1 MIMPDG
7 NLLIAR
13 VVVSHV
19 HHPQARRFFEAN
31 PQIATCAITEPNLVR
46 VLLQLGVSRDD
57 AFRLLAD
64 TIQRHCA
71 RLIPAD
77 LSAEVIARD
86 VTGHHTMT
94 DAYLARLAEH
104 HGLTVGTLDLP
115 FSQKFPTLVR
125 LVS

>member
-1 MIMPDG
+1 MILPDG

-19 HHPQARRFFEAN
+19 HHTQARRFFETN
-31 PQIATCAITEPNLVR
+31 PQIATCAITELNLVR
-46 VLLQLGVSRDD
+46 VLLQLGMSRQD
-57 AFRLLAD
+57 AFRVLAD
-64 TIQRHCA
+64 TIRRHRI

-77 LSAEVIARD
+77 LSAEAITQD
-86 VTGHHTMT
+86 VAGHRTTT

-104 HGLTVGTLDLP
+104 HGLTVATLDLP
-115 FSQKFPTLVR
+115 FSQKFPTIVR